1 METLQN
7 IIVLLIFL
15 VAVGYLITKFI
26 WKPAFL
32 GGKSSKKSC
41 GEDDCGCH

>member
-15 VAVGYLITKFI
+15 AAVGYLITKFI

-32 GGKSSKKSC
+32 GGKSNSKGC